1 LARGNNIS
9 ARRSFLIVRGH
20 PVERLGLRLLRS
32 TLMLALIVAAAAA
45 VGAWADRPKVAVER
59 PPALVPA
66 AKPWS
71 ALVEISRR
79 GRRLDGFRPVLT
91 ISSDGTSKS
100 FQGREIAP
108 GRYRVRV
115 VFPYPGAYTYTVTVP
130 SGAGTR
136 GTITAFTP
144 E

>member
-1 LARGNNIS
+1 
-9 ARRSFLIVRGH
+9 
-20 PVERLGLRLLRS
+20 
-32 TLMLALIVAAAAA
+32 MLAVIAAVVAV
-45 VGAWADRPKVAVER
+45 VGAWADRPEVAVER

-66 AKPWS
+66 AQPWS

-91 ISSDGTSKS
+91 ITSDGESRS
-100 FQGREIAP
+100 FHGSEIAP

-115 VFPYPGAYTYTVTVP
+115 VFPYPGTYTYTVSIP

-136 GTITAFTP
+136 GTITAVTP
-144 E
+144 R